1 MFSNK
6 EFFVNPVPRQI
17 HLEMQLLHKI
27 PIAVCILQRFRFL
40 HMNLP
45 IQLVDAF
52 FKSVEMFEKLVKMSV
67 IQGKITKK
75 LVDLLDLSQHQVL
88 IMQIRIVSTQR
99 LCLQV
104 FTRVIGGP
112 VPVLL
117 VGNHDAS
124 RGV

>member
-1 MFSNK
+1 
-6 EFFVNPVPRQI
+6 
-17 HLEMQLLHKI
+17 MQLLHKI

-40 HMNLP
+40 HVNLP

-52 FKSVEMFEKLVKMSV
+52 FKSIEMFQKLGEMSSV
-67 IQGKITKK
+67 QGEITKK

-88 IMQIRIVSTQR
+88 IMQIRIVSTQGFG
-99 LCLQV
+99 LQV

-112 VPVLL
+112 VPILL
-117 VGNHDAS
+117 VGNHDAC